1 MIHSID
7 LTVAN
12 RIHIVE
18 PNWNPMVEAQ
28 AIDRVHRMGQTRD
41 IFVTKY
47 IVKNS
52 IETVNTTCCSCK
64 KSQSLIIWQ
73 YIQWVQ
79 EDKLNLI
86 KQSIDLVDASQS
98 DVENARLEVGIH
110 RILYALC
117 ES

>member
-41 IFVTKY
+41 VFVTKY

-52 IETVNTTCCSCK
+52 IETVNTTCLACK
-64 KSQSLIIWQ
+64 KAL
-73 YIQWVQ
+73 
-79 EDKLNLI
+79 KLNYLAVHSMGSGR
-86 KQSIDLVDASQS
+86 QTEPDQAV
-98 DVENARLEVGIH
+98 N
-110 RILYALC
+110 
-117 ES
+117 